1 MWRLIIE
8 RQAAEAAEATARSK
22 YTNKSKEITLLQRER
37 ERESSEE
44 GGRREGEELLLLLLQ
59 SV

>member
-1 MWRLIIE
+1 VWRLIIE

-22 YTNKSKEITLLQRER
+22 YTNKSKERTILQRD
-37 ERESSEE
+37 RESSEE